1 MILFEISQ
9 EKRMKLFMTAEDAE
23 NEIEFNRAPIY
34 RLNWFLRIR
43 KLNVDGK
50 VSLPLNGIFS
60 LSLIWWWWLKNN
72 NRWFSLWERFQM
84 RHNGLIIYG
93 NRLLSMLKL
102 FSILNLSIFLSWGVL
117 NYWNINTRQLLCIA
131 LLWTELLFFR
141 ILFLNKS
148 RQTLCWNWMPGF
160 GHCSKYNWMFM

>member
-1 MILFEISQ
+1 
-9 EKRMKLFMTAEDAE
+9 MTAEDAE

-102 FSILNLSIFLSWGVL
+102 FSILNLSIFFKLRSFKLLKHKHEAVVVHSSVVDGIVIFQKPIFKQISTDTLLKL
-117 NYWNINTRQLLCIA
+117 NARVRSLL
-131 LLWTELLFFR
+131 
-141 ILFLNKS
+141 
-148 RQTLCWNWMPGF
+148 
-160 GHCSKYNWMFM
+160 